1 MLELIVQT
9 SAEGWDDDKQEFVE
23 PSTAVLRLEHS
34 LVSLS
39 EWESKYQKA
48 FMSNKPKTPEET
60 MFYIKCMTLNKDVD
74 PEVYDHLS
82 EANLKAINEYITN
95 PMTATTFSDDKKP
108 KGGRTVNTAEVIY
121 GWMIALQIPVDPFQY
136 WHINR
141 HMTLIKV
148 CNIQSQ
154 PPKKMGKKATASRYA
169 QLNAQRRSQMNT
181 TG

>member
-1 MLELIVQT
+1 MLELAVPM
-9 SAEGWDDDKQEFVE
+9 SAEGWDDEKQEFVE
-23 PSTAVLRLEHS
+23 PVTAVLQLEHS

-48 FMSNKPKTPEET
+48 FISNKPKTPEET
-60 MFYIKCMTLNKDVD
+60 LFYVKCMTLNKGID
-74 PEVYDHLS
+74 PAVYDRLT
-82 EANLKAINEYITN
+82 EANLKEINDYIAN
-95 PMTATTFSDDKKP
+95 PMTATTISDDKKS
-108 KGGRTVNTAEVIY
+108 KGGRSVNTAEVIY

-136 WHINR
+136 WHLNR
-141 HMTLIKV
+141 LMTLIKV

-169 QLNAQRRSQMNT
+169 QLNAQRRQQMNT

>member
-1 MLELIVQT
+1 MLELAVPM
-9 SAEGWDDDKQEFVE
+9 SAEGWDDEKQEFVE
-23 PSTAVLRLEHS
+23 PVTAVLQLEHS

-48 FMSNKPKTPEET
+48 FISNKPKTPEET
-60 MFYIKCMTLNKDVD
+60 LFYVKCMTLNKDID
-74 PEVYDHLS
+74 PAVYDRLT
-82 EANLKAINEYITN
+82 EANLKEINDYIAN
-95 PMTATTFSDDKKP
+95 PMTATTISDDKKS
-108 KGGRTVNTAEVIY
+108 KGGRSVNTAEVIY

-136 WHINR
+136 WHLNR
-141 HMTLIKV
+141 LMTLIKV

-169 QLNAQRRSQMNT
+169 QLNAQRRQQMNT